1 MTTDEARRT
10 TATNRA
16 EQPDRA
22 RQGRAR
28 AHAATVRPGA
38 RVRPEHARRHNRAL
52 VLQALYRGGGMSR
65 ADIAR
70 EVGLTRVTIS
80 DLVADLI
87 EEHLVVELGI
97 RPDSRPG
104 KPATMLDINR
114 DGFSIIGL
122 DLSHNAVFRGVVTNL
137 DGSVLER
144 AEAAVHAVT
153 GQAALDAV
161 CDLLDDL
168 LARAQAPVIGIGIGS
183 PGLVDLDGTVVSAP
197 NLDWHDLPLQR
208 TIAERYDLPVQVAND
223 ANMAAVGE
231 RSFGGA
237 GADMMLIRVGRGVG
251 SGIVVGGQLVY
262 GSGFA
267 AGEIGHVVVGTD
279 GGDECACGKRGCL
292 ETWLATPRLEA
303 RLAAAP
309 GAPEREAILREAGER
324 LGISLGPV
332 VGALNIGE
340 VVLAGPLNVLG
351 GHLLEGTSET
361 LRSRTMAELHGD
373 LTLRMTTLGRDIV
386 VLGAVVMVLTGQLGV
401 S

>member
-1 MTTDEARRT
+1 MTTEEARQA
-10 TATNRA
+10 TAGTRA
-16 EQPDRA
+16 QQRVGA
-22 RQGRAR
+22 RPVGGQAR
-28 AHAATVRPGA
+28 AGAVRPGA

-52 VLQALYRGGGMSR
+52 VLQALYRGSGMSR

-80 DLVADLI
+80 DLVGDLI
-87 EEHLVVELGI
+87 SENLVIELGI

-104 KPATMLDINR
+104 KPATLLDINR
-114 DGFSIIGL
+114 TGFSIIGL
-122 DLSHNAVFRGVVTNL
+122 DLSHNAAFRGVVTDL
-137 DGSVLER
+137 DGTVLER
-144 AEAAVHAVT
+144 GEAQVAGVT
-153 GQAALDAV
+153 GDAALDAV
-161 CDLLDDL
+161 CALLDDL
-168 LARAQAPVIGIGIGS
+168 LERAKAPVIGLGVGS

-208 TIAERYDLPVQVAND
+208 ILAERYDLPVQVAND

-262 GSGFA
+262 GSRFA

-279 GGDECACGKRGCL
+279 GGEQCACGKSGCL

-303 RLAAAP
+303 RLAAA
-309 GAPEREAILREAGER
+309 ADDAAREAILREAGER

-332 VGALNIGE
+332 VGALNLGE
-340 VVLAGPLNVLG
+340 VVLAGPQNVLG
-351 GHLLEGTSET
+351 GALLEGTTET